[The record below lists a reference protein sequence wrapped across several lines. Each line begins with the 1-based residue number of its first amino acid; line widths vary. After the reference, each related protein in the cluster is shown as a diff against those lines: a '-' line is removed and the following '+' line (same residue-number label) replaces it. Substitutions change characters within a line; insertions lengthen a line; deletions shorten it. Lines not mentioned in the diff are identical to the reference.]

1 MGTCGK
7 SIREGIRKNYFVAF
21 FIGGALMVGG
31 LGLVGRVES
40 LIDIFVPGVT

>member
-21 FIGGALMVGG
+21 FIWGCFDGRWFRVGGAS
-31 LGLVGRVES
+31 RKS
-40 LIDIFVPGVT
+40 N